1 VSLALRNLAR
11 RPLRSSL
18 ALCGVAIGVAA
29 YVALVSIA
37 DGFVVTLT
45 RIGQLGQPDLVVQTR
60 GVVDPI
66 LSAIPEPV
74 LLELRADPALAEVD
88 TYATHVARQ
97 PAQPFFLV
105 FGLAA
110 GGASWRSCRIEEGAA
125 PRAGEREVLIGR
137 LAAERLEVALG
148 GELLASGGALRV
160 CGIFSSTN
168 ALLAGS
174 AVTTAEQHHAL
185 FPDRPLAQLAFLHF
199 APDVDRRAW
208 RARFEEVHDTLQTL
222 EPARFTEAYPE
233 LDLGR
238 QLARAVSWIACLAA
252 AIGVLNTMMMNVLE
266 RTREIG
272 TLLAIGWTRSR
283 VLRMILSE
291 GLVLALLGGAA
302 GLGLGAVGAQ
312 ITVAWLDWVLVTA
325 QVRTSTLVEG
335 GALALALG
343 LVGALVPALRAARL
357 APTEALRYE

>member
-1 VSLALRNLAR
+1 MILASRNLSR
-11 RPLRSSL
+11 RPLRSAL

-66 LSAIPEPV
+66 LSAIAEPV
-74 LLELRADPALAEVD
+74 LAELRADEALAEVD

-110 GGASWRSCRIEEGAA
+110 GGASWRSCRIEEGRSPLAN
-125 PRAGEREVLIGR
+125 EREVLLGR
-137 LAAERLEVALG
+137 LAAERLELGVG
-148 GELLASGGALRV
+148 GELQASGGALRI
-160 CGIFSSTN
+160 CGIFSSSN

-174 AVTTAEQHHAL
+174 AVTTSEQHHAL

-199 APDVDRRAW
+199 AEGVDRRTW
-208 RARFEEVHDTLQTL
+208 RTRFEERHATLQTL
-222 EPARFTEAYPE
+222 EPSSFTDAYPE

-283 VLRMILSE
+283 VLRMILAE
-291 GLVLALLGGAA
+291 GCILALLGGAA
-302 GLGLGAVGAQ
+302 GLLLGALGAQ
-312 ITVAWLDWVLVTA
+312 LTVAWLDWVLVTA
-325 QVRTSTLVEG
+325 QVRTSTLLEG
-335 GALALALG
+335 GALALILG
-343 LVGALVPALRAARL
+343 VLGSLVPALRASRL